1 MKRDIILSGVGGQ
14 GILSIATVIGA
25 AALKEGLHI
34 KQAEVHGMSQRGG
47 DVQSNLRISSDEI
60 LSDLIPQGAADIIIS
75 LEPMEALRYVPYLNP
90 EGWVIANTTPFVN
103 IDNYPEPEAVLAEL
117 GKRKHAILIDVD
129 AIAKEQSSPRAA
141 NIVLLG
147 AAAPF
152 LGLDADKFEAG
163 IRSIFARKGEQ
174 IVEMNLKAFRAG
186 YEYAQKT
193 PQVMAALIPQKMFD
207 EQLAAMDIE
216 NFAQATIR
224 QVGAVGGALEKNSGT
239 EFLHL
244 EMGVPGLPPETVG
257 VEAEQQALAQGHASI
272 YPSITGIAPLK
283 SEASRFVKAFLD
295 IDVAPE
301 GCIPTVGSMQGGFCL
316 FQISSQCDP
325 KKDTILFIDPGFPV
339 QRQQVRILGIKHES
353 FDIYD
358 FRAEKLGPKLESY
371 LKQGNVAA
379 IIYSNPNNPAWIC
392 LTESELRTIGE
403 LANKY
408 DTIVL
413 EDLAYMGMDFRK
425 ELGHPFQA
433 PFQATAARYT
443 DNYVLMISGSKI
455 FSYAGQRIAIAAISD
470 KLRNRFYPA
479 LKERYGIG
487 RFAESYALTF
497 LYAASSGASHSAQ
510 YALAAMFKAAADG
523 KLDFVG
529 HTREYAHR
537 AHRVKELFER
547 HGFHIV
553 YDKDQD
559 EHVSDG
565 FFFTV
570 GYGSMPSSD
579 LVAALLR
586 YGICAISLTST
597 GSLQNGVRVCVS
609 QMNREEQYDLLDR
622 RLRDFAQDYAR
633 K

>member
-1 MKRDIILSGVGGQ
+1 MK
-14 GILSIATVIGA
+14 
-25 AALKEGLHI
+25 
-34 KQAEVHGMSQRGG
+34 
-47 DVQSNLRISSDEI
+47 
-60 LSDLIPQGAADIIIS
+60 
-75 LEPMEALRYVPYLNP
+75 
-90 EGWVIANTTPFVN
+90 NTP
-103 IDNYPEPEAVLAEL
+103 
-117 GKRKHAILIDVD
+117 VD
-129 AIAKEQSSPRAA
+129 YQT
-141 NIVLLG
+141 
-147 AAAPF
+147 
-152 LGLDADKFEAG
+152 
-163 IRSIFARKGEQ
+163 ARK
-174 IVEMNLKAFRAG
+174 IIDG
-186 YEYAQKT
+186 YGLPDFGK
-193 PQVMAALIPQKMFD
+193 
-207 EQLAAMDIE
+207 
-216 NFAQATIR
+216 ATIR
-224 QVGAVGGALEKNSGT
+224 EVVAISTQLEQETKT
-239 EFLHL
+239 EFIHM
-244 EMGVPGLPPETVG
+244 EMGVPGLKAAQVG
-257 VEAEQQALAQGHASI
+257 VDAEIKALQDGVASI
-272 YPSITGIAPLK
+272 YPNINGTSDVKA
-283 SEASRFVKAFLD
+283 EASRFIKAFID
-295 IDVAPE
+295 IDIAPE
-301 GCIPTVGSMQGGFCL
+301 GCVPVTGSMQGTYASFLVCG
-316 FQISSQCDP
+316 QCTP
-325 KKDTILFIDPGFPV
+325 EKDTILFIDPGFPV
-339 QRQQVRILGIKHES
+339 QKQQITVMGYRYES
-353 FDIYD
+353 FDVYEY
-358 FRAEKLGPKLESY
+358 RGEKLRDILEQY
-371 LKQGNVAA
+371 LSKGNIAA
-379 IIYSNPNNPAWIC
+379 MIYSNPNNPAWFC
-392 LTESELRTIGE
+392 LTEEELKIIGDM
-403 LANKY
+403 ANKY
-408 DTIVL
+408 DTIVI
-413 EDLAYMGMDFRK
+413 EDLAYFAMDFRK
-425 ELGHPFQA
+425 PLGKPFEA
-433 PFQATAARYT
+433 PFQATVARYT
-443 DNYVLMISGSKI
+443 DNYILQISGSKA

>member
-1 MKRDIILSGVGGQ
+1 MGRLPIDRSVLDSALERMDI
-14 GILSIATVIGA
+14 
-25 AALKEGLHI
+25 
-34 KQAEVHGMSQRGG
+34 
-47 DVQSNLRISSDEI
+47 
-60 LSDLIPQGAADIIIS
+60 ADI
-75 LEPMEALRYVPYLNP
+75 
-90 EGWVIANTTPFVN
+90 
-103 IDNYPEPEAVLAEL
+103 
-117 GKRKHAILIDVD
+117 
-129 AIAKEQSSPRAA
+129 
-141 NIVLLG
+141 
-147 AAAPF
+147 
-152 LGLDADKFEAG
+152 
-163 IRSIFARKGEQ
+163 
-174 IVEMNLKAFRAG
+174 
-186 YEYAQKT
+186 
-193 PQVMAALIPQKMFD
+193 
-207 EQLAAMDIE
+207 
-216 NFAQATIR
+216 AQATIR
-224 QVGAVGGALEKNSGT
+224 QSGDIARVMET
-239 EFLHL
+239 QTGMEFLHL
-244 EMGVPGLPPETVG
+244 EMGVPGLPPEKAG
-257 VEAEQQALAQGHASI
+257 VEAECRALQSGVASQYPNMFGIPELKQQ
-272 YPSITGIAPLK
+272 T
-283 SEASRFVKAFLD
+283 SRFIRAFLD
-295 IDVAPE
+295 VGVAPQ
-301 GCIPTVGSMQGGFCL
+301 GCIPTVGSMQGSFTAFLLC
-316 FQISSQCDP
+316 SQLAP
-325 KKDTILFIDPGFPV
+325 GKDTILFIDPGFPV
-339 QRQQVRILGIKHES
+339 QRNQVQILDIPSAS
-353 FDIYD
+353 FDIYEY
-358 FRAEKLGPKLESY
+358 RAEKLGPKLESY
-371 LKQGNVAA
+371 LAQGNIAA
-379 IIYSNPNNPAWIC
+379 IVYSNPNNPARIC
-392 LTESELRTIGE
+392 LTEDELRTIGE
-403 LANKY
+403 LATRY
-408 DTIVL
+408 DAIVI
-413 EDLAYMGMDFRK
+413 EDLAYLCMDFRK
-425 ELGHPFQA
+425 PLGRPFEA
-433 PFQATAARYT
+433 PYQATVARYT
-443 DNYVLMISGSKI
+443 DNYILMISGSKI

>member
-1 MKRDIILSGVGGQ
+1 
-14 GILSIATVIGA
+14 
-25 AALKEGLHI
+25 
-34 KQAEVHGMSQRGG
+34 
-47 DVQSNLRISSDEI
+47 
-60 LSDLIPQGAADIIIS
+60 
-75 LEPMEALRYVPYLNP
+75 
-90 EGWVIANTTPFVN
+90 
-103 IDNYPEPEAVLAEL
+103 
-117 GKRKHAILIDVD
+117 
-129 AIAKEQSSPRAA
+129 
-141 NIVLLG
+141 
-147 AAAPF
+147 
-152 LGLDADKFEAG
+152 
-163 IRSIFARKGEQ
+163 
-174 IVEMNLKAFRAG
+174 
-186 YEYAQKT
+186 
-193 PQVMAALIPQKMFD
+193 
-207 EQLAAMDIE
+207 
-216 NFAQATIR
+216 
-224 QVGAVGGALEKNSGT
+224 
-239 EFLHL
+239 
-244 EMGVPGLPPETVG
+244 MGVPGLPPETVG

-272 YPSITGIAPLK
+272 YPSISGIAPLK

-392 LTESELRTIGE
+392 LTEREQRTIGE

-487 RFAESYALTF
+487 RFVRPDIPLRRIVRRKSLGSIRFGGHVQSGGGRQAGLRGAHPRIRTPRSPRQGTLR
-497 LYAASSGASHSAQ
+497 ASR
-510 YALAAMFKAAADG
+510 FP
-523 KLDFVG
+523 
-529 HTREYAHR
+529 HR
-537 AHRVKELFER
+537 L
-547 HGFHIV
+547 
-553 YDKDQD
+553 
-559 EHVSDG
+559 
-565 FFFTV
+565 
-570 GYGSMPSSD
+570 
-579 LVAALLR
+579 
-586 YGICAISLTST
+586 
-597 GSLQNGVRVCVS
+597 
-609 QMNREEQYDLLDR
+609 
-622 RLRDFAQDYAR
+622 
-633 K
+633 

>member
-1 MKRDIILSGVGGQ
+1 MGKLPIDRSVLNSALERMDI
-14 GILSIATVIGA
+14 
-25 AALKEGLHI
+25 
-34 KQAEVHGMSQRGG
+34 
-47 DVQSNLRISSDEI
+47 
-60 LSDLIPQGAADIIIS
+60 ADI
-75 LEPMEALRYVPYLNP
+75 
-90 EGWVIANTTPFVN
+90 
-103 IDNYPEPEAVLAEL
+103 
-117 GKRKHAILIDVD
+117 
-129 AIAKEQSSPRAA
+129 
-141 NIVLLG
+141 
-147 AAAPF
+147 
-152 LGLDADKFEAG
+152 
-163 IRSIFARKGEQ
+163 
-174 IVEMNLKAFRAG
+174 
-186 YEYAQKT
+186 
-193 PQVMAALIPQKMFD
+193 
-207 EQLAAMDIE
+207 
-216 NFAQATIR
+216 AQATIR
-224 QVGAVGGALEKNSGT
+224 QSGDIARIMET
-239 EFLHL
+239 QTGMEFLHL
-244 EMGVPGLPPETVG
+244 EMGVPGLPPEKAG
-257 VEAEQQALAQGHASI
+257 VEAECRALQSGVASQYPNMFGIPELKQQTSHFI
-272 YPSITGIAPLK
+272 
-283 SEASRFVKAFLD
+283 RAFLD
-295 IDVAPE
+295 VGVAPQ
-301 GCIPTVGSMQGGFCL
+301 GCIPTVGSMQGSFTAFLLC
-316 FQISSQCDP
+316 SQLTP
-325 KKDTILFIDPGFPV
+325 GKDTILFIDPGFPV
-339 QRQQVRILGIKHES
+339 QRNQVQILDIPSAS
-353 FDIYD
+353 FDIYEY
-358 FRAEKLGPKLESY
+358 RAEKLGPKLESY
-371 LKQGNVAA
+371 LAQGNIAA
-379 IIYSNPNNPAWIC
+379 IVYSNPNNPAWIC
-392 LTESELRTIGE
+392 LTEDELRTIGE
-403 LANKY
+403 LATRY
-408 DTIVL
+408 DAIVI
-413 EDLAYMGMDFRK
+413 EDLAYLCMDFRK
-425 ELGHPFQA
+425 PLGRPFEA
-433 PFQATAARYT
+433 PYQATVARYT
-443 DNYVLMISGSKI
+443 DNYILMISGSKI